1 MFHLNMA
8 DIRLW
13 VRLGCTAEERAR
25 PQMVGLDVVIH
36 FASEPAACLSDDL
49 KDTVCYQRVVDVM
62 KQALEAQEFAL
73 IEHMAHVAHEALRRE
88 IRTTSIQAVQISVCK
103 VSPPV
108 PDIHGGV
115 TFTLERLWQEKQ

>member
-1 MFHLNMA
+1 MCHLNIA

-25 PQMVGLDVVIH
+25 PQMVSLDVAIH
-36 FASEPAACLSDDL
+36 FGQELPACRSDNL
-49 KDTVCYQRVVDVM
+49 NDTVCYQRVVDVI
-62 KQALEAQEFAL
+62 KQALETHEFAL
-73 IEHMAHVAHEALRRE
+73 IEHMAHAAHEALRAGLNV
-88 IRTTSIQAVQISVCK
+88 SLIQAVQVSVCK

-115 TFTLERLWQEKQ
+115 TFTLEREWR